1 MTATR
6 TDISPPLSRIASRMP
21 MTTLTVRID
30 PETLRVLEEI
40 TGNLKA
46 AVKLLDTNAQLLAKL
61 LRCRLKLT

>member
-1 MTATR
+1 MQRLDA
-6 TDISPPLSRIASRMP
+6 DVHAPHPCRMP